1 MTHAAARPFDL
12 ALARRL
18 LALDGPGL
26 RAWLDGA
33 LDGLKARTRRGVLA
47 WLEAVRAELPPE
59 LVAALPSA
67 EALVAHWDDLSAQL
81 DEARGPAEVAL
92 AAVAIAE
99 KAAFGEE
106 RVALGAASGLSAV
119 FGASAPAGALS
130 SRTLFPTDGEERY
143 LLLLPEHVD
152 ALAAALGRAPG
163 GLQDRAAAAA
173 LVALAGRCRAEPGL
187 RVAYLHGM

>member
-1 MTHAAARPFDL
+1 MSHAAVRPFDL

-26 RAWLDGA
+26 RGWLDGA
-33 LDGLKARTRRGVLA
+33 LGGLKARTRRGVLA
-47 WLEAVRAELPPE
+47 WLEAVRTELPPE
-59 LVAALPSA
+59 QVGALPPA

-81 DEARGPAEVAL
+81 DEAQGPAEVAL
-92 AAVAIAE
+92 AAAAIAE

-106 RVALGAASGLSAV
+106 RVALGAASALSAV
-119 FGASAPAGALS
+119 FGVGAPDGALS

-152 ALAAALGRAPG
+152 ALAAALGRSPDGSRDLAT
-163 GLQDRAAAAA
+163 AAA
-173 LVALAGRCRAEPGL
+173 LAALASRCRTEPGL
-187 RVAYLHGM
+187 RVAYLHGF

>member
-33 LDGLKARTRRGVLA
+33 LDGLKARTRRGVLS

-67 EALVAHWDDLSAQL
+67 TGWVSIPSPSQV
-81 DEARGPAEVAL
+81 PAS
-92 AAVAIAE
+92 
-99 KAAFGEE
+99 
-106 RVALGAASGLSAV
+106 AASGPRWRNVSRSI
-119 FGASAPAGALS
+119 ASGS
-130 SRTLFPTDGEERY
+130 
-143 LLLLPEHVD
+143 V
-152 ALAAALGRAPG
+152 
-163 GLQDRAAAAA
+163 
-173 LVALAGRCRAEPGL
+173 
-187 RVAYLHGM
+187 